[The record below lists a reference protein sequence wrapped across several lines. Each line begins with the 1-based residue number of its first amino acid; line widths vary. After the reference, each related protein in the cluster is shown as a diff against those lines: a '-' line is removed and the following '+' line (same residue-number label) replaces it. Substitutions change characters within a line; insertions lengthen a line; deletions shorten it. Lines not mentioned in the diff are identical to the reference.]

1 MFGEGGWMASGSMG
15 GGMWI
20 FGILLII
27 GVVVLIKGLTGRTV
41 DSPPAQRHETPLEI
55 LKARYARGEIN
66 EAEFQ
71 HRRSE
76 LEK

>member
-1 MFGEGGWMASGSMG
+1 MFGEGGWMGSGSMG

-20 FGILLII
+20 FWILLII
-27 GVVVLIKGLTGRTV
+27 GVVVLIKALTGRTA
-41 DSPPAQRHETPLEI
+41 DPPAQRHETPLEI
-55 LKARYARGEIN
+55 LKARYARGDIN
-66 EAEFQ
+66 EEEFQ